1 MTLQAKCA
9 FLLPR
14 VHSLVIVI
22 PFDAGLIFFFFP
34 GRFHFPR
41 IHNENSNES
50 LHGRRRNSSPIS
62 TCQVVTGTVP
72 LQVNMCQRLFD
83 YSSRLIPPPHT
94 PTPWVILIPGLTFAT
109 SGVLRTSSKLQC
121 HNTWRMGAAGT
132 IFSVDGGSAR
142 NRVQLLD
149 V

>member
-14 VHSLVIVI
+14 VHLLVIVI
-22 PFDAGLIFFFFP
+22 QFDAGLIFFPFP

-50 LHGRRRNSSPIS
+50 LHGRRRISSPIS

-94 PTPWVILIPGLTFAT
+94 PTPWLILVPGLTFAT
-109 SGVLRTSSKLQC
+109 SGFCERVV
-121 HNTWRMGAAGT
+121 NY
-132 IFSVDGGSAR
+132 SAITR
-142 NRVQLLD
+142 GEWEHQGLFLAWMADRLVTESNY
-149 V
+149 